1 MKIVSWNVN
10 GIRAVERKGEFELF
24 DADMLCIQET
34 KSQKEQLKKN
44 LIEIEGYHSY
54 FVSAEKKGYSGVALY
69 SKEEP
74 ISVEKGFDNEGRVI
88 RAEYKDFVLFN
99 VYFPNGKSRQERLDY
114 KMDFYKTFQEL
125 VLKEKKPVIV
135 CGDVNTAHKE
145 IDLARP
151 EANSNSSG
159 FLPMEREWID
169 GFLESGFVDALR
181 IHHKEPESY
190 SWWDYKTKARER
202 NVGWR
207 IDYFFVSSSIK
218 DKVKDCYVETSKFG
232 SDHAPVTLIIDV

>member
-10 GIRAVERKGEFELF
+10 GIRAIAKKNEFELF
-24 DADMLCIQET
+24 KADIICIQET
-34 KSQKEQLKKN
+34 KSQKEQLDDK
-44 LIEIEGYHSY
+44 LINIEGYHSY

-69 SKEEP
+69 SKLKP
-74 ISVEKGFDNEGRVI
+74 LKVDKGFDSEGRII
-88 RAEYKDFVLFN
+88 RAEYEEFVLFN

-114 KMDFYKTFQEL
+114 KMDFYNTFHQI
-125 VLKEKKPVIV
+125 VLDEIKPVIV

-151 EANSNSSG
+151 AENSNTSG
-159 FLPMEREWID
+159 FLAIEREWID
-169 GFLESGFVDALR
+169 SFLKSGFSDALR
-181 IHHKEPESY
+181 LFHKESEIY

-207 IDYFFVSSSIK
+207 IDYFFVSNKIK
-218 DKVKDCYVETSKFG
+218 NKVEDCFILKEKMG
-232 SDHAPVTLIIDV
+232 SDHAPVVLKLKD